1 MVYRYYLK
9 INGEKKYCQ
18 NFKLKEF
25 VCKDEFNKIL
35 SDSFFFVITKL
46 QSIIGN
52 FNNPIHLN
60 SAYKIVSYNE
70 NNW

>member
-1 MVYRYYLK
+1 MV
-9 INGEKKYCQ
+9 KKYCQ

-25 VCKDEFNKIL
+25 VYKDESNKIL
-35 SDSFFFVITKL
+35 SDSFFVITKL
-46 QSIIGN
+46 QSIRGN

-70 NNW
+70 NNWLS

>member
-1 MVYRYYLK
+1 MV
-9 INGEKKYCQ
+9 KKYCQ

-25 VCKDEFNKIL
+25 VCKYESNKIL
-35 SDSFFFVITKL
+35 SDSFFVITKL
-46 QSIIGN
+46 QSIRGN
-52 FNNPIHLN
+52 FNNQIHLN

>member
-1 MVYRYYLK
+1 MSLTK
-9 INGEKKYCQ
+9 FCQ
-18 NFKLKEF
+18 TH
-25 VCKDEFNKIL
+25 
-35 SDSFFFVITKL
+35 FFVITKP
-46 QSIIGN
+46 QSIRGN